1 MITSMTFGEHFDS
14 KVFQGRKVMIIRFA
28 GYRSRFILVMAVAV
42 LLPIMPMRAEAE
54 DSPAYEFLKRVA
66 CGLLELDIQCDFLS
80 AENARN
86 TLNAY
91 LALLSQNCADQS
103 TVAKQSNCWRLVTL

>member
-1 MITSMTFGEHFDS
+1 
-14 KVFQGRKVMIIRFA
+14 MIIRFA

-91 LALLSQNCADQS
+91 LALLSQKLCGSINRGE
-103 TVAKQSNCWRLVTL
+103 AKQLLEIGDALKPKECKELLDLTE

>member
-1 MITSMTFGEHFDS
+1 
-14 KVFQGRKVMIIRFA
+14 MIIRFA

-42 LLPIMPMRAEAE
+42 FLPIMPMRAEAE

-91 LALLSQNCADQS
+91 LALLSQKLCGSINRGE
-103 TVAKQSNCWRLVTL
+103 AKQLLEIGDALKPKECKELLDLTE

>member
-1 MITSMTFGEHFDS
+1 LIGKS
-14 KVFQGRKVMIIRFA
+14 FQGTKVMIIRFA
-28 GYRSRFILVMAVAV
+28 GHRSRFVAV
-42 LLPIMPMRAEAE
+42 FLPTMLMRAEAE
-54 DSPAYEFLKRVA
+54 DSLAYEFLKRVA

-86 TLNAY
+86 TLT
-91 LALLSQNCADQS
+91 LIWLCFPKNCADQS